1 MKTPIKFGV
10 EIEGYIHGAGG
21 ERAASIL
28 LDAMRKRGIQTKE
41 LLRSAIDHIEHGHR
55 PPWLKPCG
63 L

>member
-1 MKTPIKFGV
+1 MDLTAI
-10 EIEGYIHGAGG
+10 
-21 ERAASIL
+21 SIL
-28 LDAMRKRGIQTKE
+28 RGLVDSVDLALYDHDIDIIPYSDKE